1 MDRRWVDGCYVAT
14 WEWARGQGVCSQWTT
29 GGVGGHKKGG
39 CVESQV
45 EVCGRIGGWLTD
57 R

>member
-14 WEWARGQGVCSQWTT
+14 WEWAGGQGVCSQWTT